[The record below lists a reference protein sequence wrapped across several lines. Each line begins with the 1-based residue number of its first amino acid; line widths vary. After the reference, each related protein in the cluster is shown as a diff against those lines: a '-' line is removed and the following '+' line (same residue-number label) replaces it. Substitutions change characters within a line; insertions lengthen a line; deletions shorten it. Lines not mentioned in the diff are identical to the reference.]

1 MTVEDNLLNLIINNL
16 KLNEV
21 LINNLV
27 YYKEV
32 IKVNMLKD
40 SITQIKELVE
50 QKIIKELSVS
60 YTKDG
65 LDHLPIWT
73 CKLTNDDKKTYFVG
87 TGKTKKIAHR
97 IACEKYLKILKA
109 FYKL

>member
-16 KLNEV
+16 NLNKA
-21 LINNLV
+21 LISNLV

-50 QKIIKELSVS
+50 QKIIKELFVS
-60 YTKDG
+60 YTKND

-73 CKLTNDDKKTYFVG
+73 CKLTTDDKKTYLIG
-87 TGKTKKIAHR
+87 TGKTKKIAHK
-97 IACEKYLKILKA
+97 IACEKYLKI

>member
-1 MTVEDNLLNLIINNL
+1 MTVEDNLFNLIINNH

-32 IKVNMLKD
+32 IKVNMVKD
-40 SITQIKELVE
+40 PITQIKELVE
-50 QKIIKELSVS
+50 QKIIKKVFVKYAKS
-60 YTKDG
+60 G

-73 CKLTNDDKKTYFVG
+73 CKLTIDDKKNHFVG
-87 TGKTKKIAHR
+87 AGRTKKIAHR
-97 IACEKYLKILKA
+97 IACEKYFKKV
-109 FYKL
+109 